1 MSLLVISE
9 ILGLFV
15 NILTADD
22 KYFLRNS
29 ENLRQ
34 PTQRH
39 LSIKV
44 KPFSDFSL
52 PFVKSKSIFGH
63 FEMSLTISNHR
74 LHIFEITKLRTT
86 KDVVKQMS
94 KKPLSRTLLNS

>member
-1 MSLLVISE
+1 MELENVSLSTE
-9 ILGLFV
+9 ILGPFV

-52 PFVKSKSIFGH
+52 
-63 FEMSLTISNHR
+63 
-74 LHIFEITKLRTT
+74 
-86 KDVVKQMS
+86 
-94 KKPLSRTLLNS
+94 SRTLLNS